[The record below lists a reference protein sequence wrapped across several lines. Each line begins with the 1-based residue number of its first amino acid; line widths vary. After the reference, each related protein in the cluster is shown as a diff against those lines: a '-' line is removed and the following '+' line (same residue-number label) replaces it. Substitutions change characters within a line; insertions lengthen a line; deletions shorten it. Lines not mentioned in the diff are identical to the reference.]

1 MENNVYTF
9 ADRTLINVNLSDNNF
24 KDINTID
31 SKYFVQRVYHIDKP
45 GTLVIKKDDMF
56 AEDATLNLNK
66 DDLLFLVRDL
76 STYKNKWSCYYKAV
90 AVNSKDLLE
99 IFIKNLAIEQEEKE
113 QAEKEEAKA
122 EACIK
127 CDNCKPCC

>member
-1 MENNVYTF
+1 MENNIYTF
-9 ADRTLINVNLSDNNF
+9 ADRNLINVNLLDNNF

-31 SKYFVQRVYHIDKP
+31 SKYFVYRVYHIDKP

-76 STYKNKWSCYYKAV
+76 STYKNKWSCYYKAI
-90 AVNSKDLLE
+90 AINDKDLLE
-99 IFIKNLAIEQEEKE
+99 IFIKNVDIEQKEKEQEEAKSE
-113 QAEKEEAKA
+113 AES
-122 EACIK
+122 CIK
-127 CDNCKPCC
+127 CDNCKSCC